1 MSKAIDMT
9 IEFLEKAGNRNAVS
23 SDRLRSGL
31 LAVNCYFLLSDAYKR
46 QRNMED
52 SRTHHYKVAA
62 FMSAAVMVVR
72 PLRIRQPDSV
82 TSSNVALAN
91 EHCALR
97 LATSIL
103 GVVPE
108 KLEEDFIRR
117 LYRSVLGVIDLPS
130 LGPYL
135 GAFENVV
142 LLNPKQDTFEKIEEA
157 IPFSS
162 YANLTLS
169 DDELRQLDV
178 LINMFCLLQSAH
190 GDVWRRLLKL

>member
-1 MSKAIDMT
+1 
-9 IEFLEKAGNRNAVS
+9 
-23 SDRLRSGL
+23 
-31 LAVNCYFLLSDAYKR
+31 
-46 QRNMED
+46 
-52 SRTHHYKVAA
+52 
-62 FMSAAVMVVR
+62 
-72 PLRIRQPDSV
+72 
-82 TSSNVALAN
+82 
-91 EHCALR
+91 
-97 LATSIL
+97 
-103 GVVPE
+103 
-108 KLEEDFIRR
+108 
-117 LYRSVLGVIDLPS
+117 VIDLPS